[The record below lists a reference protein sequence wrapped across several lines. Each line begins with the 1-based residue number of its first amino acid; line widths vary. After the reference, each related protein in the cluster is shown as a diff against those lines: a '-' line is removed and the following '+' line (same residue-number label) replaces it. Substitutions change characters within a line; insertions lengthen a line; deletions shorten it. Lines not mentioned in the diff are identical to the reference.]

1 MLPSSSQ
8 LRNALAYVAITLL
21 ALLFLNLYSARNTR
35 TLMFQAKYTAAQ
47 DKLQPIVS
55 AFSGL
60 DALTVENVEQ
70 VISVLGDL
78 NVTRVIVTDYE
89 ARALYDSSVGQNC
102 VGRYVLFEE
111 VAQALGG
118 NDVFYC
124 VYDSGALESRAA
136 MPVQTDGATIGCV
149 YMMEYDTAQGKIIA
163 DLERTFLRG
172 SVILEAA
179 IVLASVCF
187 SIISSGRMRK
197 ILTSVRLAR
206 EGEYNYKIRMRGAD
220 EFSKLAAEFNK
231 LTERLQASESAQRQ
245 FISDASHEL
254 KTPLASIKL
263 LSDSILQN
271 DMDTA
276 TMREFVADIGSE
288 SDRLTRMA
296 QKLLVLNRTE
306 HAVELEHEVVDAE
319 EVVSH
324 VFRMLIPL
332 AARREIDLTADLEH
346 GCLILSA
353 EDDLYQILFNLVEN
367 GIKYNR
373 DGGSVHVKLRRTDDD
388 VTITVEDTGA
398 GIPHEALGHIFER
411 FYRVDKAR
419 SRQAGGS
426 GLGLSIV
433 RELVARNLGTI
444 DVNSIEGS
452 GTRFTVVLPYF
463 DMEREEGHDEEP

>member
-1 MLPSSSQ
+1 
-8 LRNALAYVAITLL
+8 
-21 ALLFLNLYSARNTR
+21 
-35 TLMFQAKYTAAQ
+35 MFRAKYASAQ
-47 DKLQPIVS
+47 DKLQPVVS
-55 AFSGL
+55 AFGGL
-60 DALTVENVEQ
+60 DTLTTENVEQ
-70 VISVLGDL
+70 VISVLGDV
-78 NVTRVIVTDYE
+78 NVTRLIVTDGE
-89 ARALYDSSVGQNC
+89 ARALYDSSTGQNC
-102 VGRYVLFEE
+102 VGRFVLFEE
-111 VAQALGG
+111 VTQALGG

-124 VYDSGALESRAA
+124 LYDDGALESRAA
-136 MPVQTDGATIGCV
+136 MPVQSDEATIGCV
-149 YMMEYDTAQGKIIA
+149 YMMEYDTAQGQIIA
-163 DLERTFLRG
+163 ALERTFLRG

-179 IVLASVCF
+179 IILASVLF
-187 SIISSGRMRK
+187 SVIASSRVRK

-206 EGEYNYKIRMRGAD
+206 EGEYTYKIRMRGTD

-231 LTERLQASESAQRQ
+231 LTERLQASEDAQRQ
-245 FISDASHEL
+245 FVSDASHEL

-271 DMDTA
+271 DMDAA

-288 SDRLTRMA
+288 SDRLTRMT
-296 QKLLVLNRTE
+296 QKLLMLNRSE
-306 HAVELEHEVVDAE
+306 LGIALEHEVVDVE
-319 EVVSH
+319 QVVSH

-332 AARREIDLTADLEH
+332 AARREIDLTGSLEH
-346 GCLILSA
+346 HCFVLSA

-373 DGGSVHVKLRRTDDD
+373 DGGSVHVTLRRADED
-388 VTITVEDTGA
+388 VTILVEDTGM
-398 GIPHEALGHIFER
+398 GIPGESLEHIFER

-444 DVNSIEGS
+444 DVASVEGS

-463 DMEREEGHDEEP
+463 DVKQEDDDEAV

>member
-1 MLPSSSQ
+1 
-8 LRNALAYVAITLL
+8 
-21 ALLFLNLYSARNTR
+21 
-35 TLMFQAKYTAAQ
+35 
-47 DKLQPIVS
+47 
-55 AFSGL
+55 
-60 DALTVENVEQ
+60 
-70 VISVLGDL
+70 
-78 NVTRVIVTDYE
+78 
-89 ARALYDSSVGQNC
+89 
-102 VGRYVLFEE
+102 
-111 VAQALGG
+111 
-118 NDVFYC
+118 
-124 VYDSGALESRAA
+124 
-136 MPVQTDGATIGCV
+136 
-149 YMMEYDTAQGKIIA
+149 
-163 DLERTFLRG
+163 
-172 SVILEAA
+172 
-179 IVLASVCF
+179 
-187 SIISSGRMRK
+187 
-197 ILTSVRLAR
+197 
-206 EGEYNYKIRMRGAD
+206 
-220 EFSKLAAEFNK
+220 
-231 LTERLQASESAQRQ
+231 
-245 FISDASHEL
+245 
-254 KTPLASIKL
+254 
-263 LSDSILQN
+263 
-271 DMDTA
+271 
-276 TMREFVADIGSE
+276 
-288 SDRLTRMA
+288 MA

-433 RELVARNLGTI
+433 RELVARNLGAI
-444 DVNSIEGS
+444 DVSSIEGS

-463 DMEREEGHDEEP
+463 DMEREEGHDEET

>member
-1 MLPSSSQ
+1 M
-8 LRNALAYVAITLL
+8 
-21 ALLFLNLYSARNTR
+21 
-35 TLMFQAKYTAAQ
+35 
-47 DKLQPIVS
+47 
-55 AFSGL
+55 
-60 DALTVENVEQ
+60 
-70 VISVLGDL
+70 
-78 NVTRVIVTDYE
+78 
-89 ARALYDSSVGQNC
+89 
-102 VGRYVLFEE
+102 
-111 VAQALGG
+111 
-118 NDVFYC
+118 
-124 VYDSGALESRAA
+124 YDSGALESRAA

-149 YMMEYDTAQGKIIA
+149 YMMEYDTTQGKIIA

-433 RELVARNLGTI
+433 RELVARNLGAI
-444 DVNSIEGS
+444 DVSSIEGS

-463 DMEREEGHDEEP
+463 DMEREEGHDEET

>member
-1 MLPSSSQ
+1 MLTLIATPIGNLSDITYRAVET
-8 LRNALAYVAITLL
+8 LRAADVVYCEDT
-21 ALLFLNLYSARNTR
+21 RR
-35 TLMFQAKYTAAQ
+35 TLQLLNHLDIKKT
-47 DKLQPIVS
+47 LVS
-55 AFSGL
+55 CH
-60 DALTVENVEQ
+60 EHN
-70 VISVLGDL
+70 
-78 NVTRVIVTDYE
+78 
-89 ARALYDSSVGQNC
+89 
-102 VGRYVLFEE
+102 
-111 VAQALGG
+111 
-118 NDVFYC
+118 
-124 VYDSGALESRAA
+124 
-136 MPVQTDGATIGCV
+136 
-149 YMMEYDTAQGKIIA
+149 
-163 DLERTFLRG
+163 ER
-172 SVILEAA
+172 
-179 IVLASVCF
+179 
-187 SIISSGRMRK
+187 
-197 ILTSVRLAR
+197 
-206 EGEYNYKIRMRGAD
+206 
-220 EFSKLAAEFNK
+220 
-231 LTERLQASESAQRQ
+231 ER
-245 FISDASHEL
+245 
-254 KTPLASIKL
+254 
-263 LSDSILQN
+263 
-271 DMDTA
+271 
-276 TMREFVADIGSE
+276 
-288 SDRLTRMA
+288 
-296 QKLLVLNRTE
+296 
-306 HAVELEHEVVDAE
+306 AE

-444 DVNSIEGS
+444 DVSSIEGS

>member
-1 MLPSSSQ
+1 
-8 LRNALAYVAITLL
+8 
-21 ALLFLNLYSARNTR
+21 
-35 TLMFQAKYTAAQ
+35 MFRAKYASAQ
-47 DKLQPIVS
+47 DKLQPVVS
-55 AFSGL
+55 AFGGL
-60 DALTVENVEQ
+60 DTLTTENVEQ
-70 VISVLGDL
+70 VISVLGDV
-78 NVTRVIVTDYE
+78 NVTRLIVTDGE
-89 ARALYDSSVGQNC
+89 ARALYDSSTGQNC
-102 VGRYVLFEE
+102 VGRFVLFEE
-111 VAQALGG
+111 VTQALGG

-124 VYDSGALESRAA
+124 LYDDGALESRAA
-136 MPVQTDGATIGCV
+136 MPVQSDEATIGCV
-149 YMMEYDTAQGKIIA
+149 YMMEYDTAQGQIIA

-179 IVLASVCF
+179 IILASVLF
-187 SIISSGRMRK
+187 SVIASSRVRK

-206 EGEYNYKIRMRGAD
+206 EGEYTYKIRMRGTD

-231 LTERLQASESAQRQ
+231 LTERLQASEDAQRQ
-245 FISDASHEL
+245 FVSDASHEL

-271 DMDTA
+271 DMDAA

-288 SDRLTRMA
+288 SDRLTRMT
-296 QKLLVLNRTE
+296 QKLLMLNRSE
-306 HAVELEHEVVDAE
+306 LGIALEHEVVDVE
-319 EVVSH
+319 QVVSH

-332 AARREIDLTADLEH
+332 AARREIDLTGSLEH
-346 GCLILSA
+346 HCFVLSA

-373 DGGSVHVKLRRTDDD
+373 DGGSVHVTLRRTDED
-388 VTITVEDTGA
+388 VTIAVEDTGM
-398 GIPHEALGHIFER
+398 GIPGESLEHIFER

-444 DVNSIEGS
+444 DVASVEGS

-463 DMEREEGHDEEP
+463 DVKQEDDDEAV